1 MTQETKILLI
11 IGLVT
16 LVVTILGVFLLNKSS
31 TGSPNSGPVDQN
43 ILIREDSY
51 QTASASAKVTVVEF
65 GDFQCPACAASYPVV
80 EEIIKTYP
88 DKVNFV
94 FRHFPLT
101 IHKNAVVASQAVEA
115 AGEQGKFWEMQAI
128 LYKNQTDWGE
138 SNNPREYFEKYAKEL
153 GLQVDQFKQ
162 VLDQEKYK
170 DKILRD
176 YADGVSLGVNS
187 TPSFFINGVKIN
199 LVSYDQL
206 KQQVEKNLNSN

>member
-16 LVVTILGVFLLNKSS
+16 LAITILGVFLLNKSS
-31 TGSPNSGPVDQN
+31 TGSPNSGPVDQK

-51 QTASASAKVTVVEF
+51 QTASVSAKVNLVEF
-65 GDFQCPACAASYPVV
+65 ADFQCPACAASYPIV
-80 EEIIKTYP
+80 EEIMKEYP
-88 DKVNFV
+88 DKVNMV

-101 IHKNAVVASQAVEA
+101 FHKNAVVAALAVEA
-115 AGEQGKFWEMQAI
+115 ASEQGKFWEMQAI
-128 LYKNQTDWGE
+128 LYKNQTEWSEVD
-138 SNNPREYFEKYAKEL
+138 NPKEYFEKYAKEL
-153 GLQVDQFKQ
+153 GLKADQFKE
-162 VLDQEKYK
+162 VLAQEKYK

-199 LVSYDQL
+199 LASYDQL